1 MPRRYH
7 CHMSFVT
14 PDLLKTLVA
23 QSVVPRDGFHSLDH
37 WTRVLAN
44 GRKLAPLTG
53 ANLTVVEL
61 FAVFHDSR
69 RLNEGYD
76 PEHGQRAADFA
87 AAMRK
92 DWFNITNQ
100 EMDLLYTACELHTSG
115 QTESDVTIQTCW
127 DADRLDLGRVGITPH
142 PNRLCTDEAKTEEM
156 LEWAHYR
163 RWER

>member
-1 MPRRYH
+1 
-7 CHMSFVT
+7 MSFVT
-14 PDLLKTLVA
+14 PGLLQTLVA
-23 QSVVPRDGFHSLDH
+23 QSALPRDGFHSLDH

-53 ANLTVVEL
+53 ANLIVVEL

-92 DWFNITNQ
+92 DWFDITNR

-115 QTESDVTIQTCW
+115 RTEADVTIQTCW
-127 DADRLDLGRVGITPH
+127 DADRLDLGRVGITPR
-142 PNRLCTDEAKTEEM
+142 PDRLCTDAAKTEEM
-156 LEWAHYR
+156 LQWAHFR
-163 RWER
+163 RWS